1 MTQRVRNAMR
11 EIARDTKRIASVRD
25 LECYL
30 HANGSRPSAY
40 PPIRTT
46 SAPRPDPIYAAKRE
60 RKRRERAQRSFTSS
74 LPR

>member
-11 EIARDTKRIASVRD
+11 KIARDTKRITSVRD
-25 LECYL
+25 PERYL
-30 HANGSRPSAY
+30 HTSGSRPPIH
-40 PPIRTT
+40 PPERTT

-60 RKRRERAQRSFTSS
+60 RKRRERTQRALTV